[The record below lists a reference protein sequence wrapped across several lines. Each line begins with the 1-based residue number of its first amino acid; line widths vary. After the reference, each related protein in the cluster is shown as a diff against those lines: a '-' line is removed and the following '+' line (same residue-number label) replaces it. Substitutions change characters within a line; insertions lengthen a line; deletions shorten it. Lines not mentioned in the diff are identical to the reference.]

1 MIPNLNHLSL
11 HDVANTMGFYEPTEE
26 EQASMNDD
34 PVTLEKPLHTMTFR
48 VRLADDGLNGE
59 PRYKY
64 FSPAELWRWVKDHD
78 TLPSR
83 EGPIWYEDW
92 WALCNT
98 YNPDHHDVPAW
109 AHRLKHRSEYV
120 AERARE
126 RAAQAQ
132 QAARAN
138 ARAEREG
145 EGEPRAEAPAPPALP
160 PATTRLPP
168 LRRGEERLGP
178 QRATDQLIQWHFWL
192 KPADSAAENRLD
204 FLHVNDRVRGTFET
218 YMLTHFISP
227 QAVARWRQRL
237 EVETTLSDAIFVG
250 DNDPAEDVP
259 VLLVTCNLWLP
270 QIAWRGF
277 LQFFITEKR
286 KYGMGTTIRRWL
298 GIIGAER
305 GAPDADMTPTS
316 HGQWN
321 YLQDH
326 PNARPSVPGPFTMTR
341 DGYYTGWRNYLLED
355 DPLPIIRARKG
366 PQSPTD
372 VPIEWR
378 LWVKGR
384 FREPTGTGVARHV
397 RAFLSRWFHNQGVF
411 QGDPIASLLDIS
423 QRLSISNSHGRRLRN
438 AVPDSDSA
446 SPVSHIDFQLYL
458 PTMEL
463 AETFVD
469 ACIQYGMDAEEESF
483 ATMMRNIVGVTGARA
498 QVAEDFPTIR
508 RGPLRMSRRVGLF
521 AYERMPGP
529 IMTRQEYEEWAS
541 HTLLDLPPVIEGARA
556 GPSEPGPSEPGPSE
570 PGPSSSAAFR
580 EQARRERLDEAQ
592 RAGGEQPSLGQR
604 LFGSIVDADPDE
616 DEEMEEVVL
625 DEGTVGPPPPSSSRY
640 EPTSP
645 TYSPTSPSYDPTA
658 PPPTIDPMTP
668 DRAGGESS
676 GAQRAYRAMDP
687 NDPEYAVT
695 IRWRFWLKGSMDSRQ
710 VLDAE
715 EAMRSN
721 FGAYMANNSDLSAG
735 NNGFPWYHRLRVEIF
750 ERREYDWTSQ
760 IRFVDTV
767 ADGPLLR
774 CEVSLK
780 VSEAT
785 AYRFASW
792 SMNDRTRR
800 SSWANQA
807 VAWHNYGPAQ
817 ALEASDF
824 PRVVDSMT
832 QYPSPPMMRHDQFT
846 DWLTWAVLP
855 E

>member
-1 MIPNLNHLSL
+1 MLPNLNQLSL
-11 HDVANTMGFYEPTEE
+11 HDVANTMGFYVPSEE
-26 EQASMNDD
+26 EQAAMNDD
-34 PVTLEKPLHTMTFR
+34 AVTLEKPLYTMTFR
-48 VRLADDGLNGE
+48 VRLADDGPNGE
-59 PRYKY
+59 PRYK
-64 FSPAELWRWVKDHD
+64 FFAPAELWRWVKDHH

-83 EGPIWYEDW
+83 EGTIWYEDW

-98 YNPDHHDVPAW
+98 YNPDHHDIPAW

-126 RAAQAQ
+126 QAAQAQ

-138 ARAEREG
+138 ARAGREG
-145 EGEPRAEAPAPPALP
+145 APAAR
-160 PATTRLPP
+160 TRLPP
-168 LRRGEERLGP
+168 LRSGEDRLGA
-178 QRATDQLIQWHFWL
+178 QRATDMLIQWHFWI
-192 KPADSAAENRLD
+192 KPSSNSEGRLD
-204 FLHVNDRVRGTFET
+204 LPDVNLTVRRTFET
-218 YMLTHFISP
+218 YMWTHFATPLALTNLYRRLQVKTDPFYTTFVGEENYERDAPADLVICKMWLP
-227 QAVARWRQRL
+227 AVAAQNFM
-237 EVETTLSDAIFVG
+237 E
-250 DNDPAEDVP
+250 
-259 VLLVTCNLWLP
+259 
-270 QIAWRGF
+270 
-277 LQFFITEKR
+277 FFITEKR
-286 KYGMGTTIRRWL
+286 KYGMGTMIRRWL
-298 GIIGAER
+298 GIIGADVGSP
-305 GAPDADMTPTS
+305 GAEMVANMYA
-316 HGQWN
+316 QWR
-321 YLQDH
+321 YLQDN
-326 PNARPSVPGPFTMTR
+326 PIQRPRDASNLGPFVMSR
-341 DGYYTGWRNYLLED
+341 AGYTAWRALSLED
-355 DPLPIIRARKG
+355 DPIPITGRKG
-366 PQSPTD
+366 PQSSTD

-378 LWVKGR
+378 LWVKGS
-384 FREPTGTGVARHV
+384 FPDDATIVSRHV
-397 RAFLSRWFHNQGVF
+397 RAFLSRWFHNQGQF
-411 QGDPIASLLDIS
+411 ESQSNLDIR
-423 QRLSISNSHGRRLRN
+423 QRLSLTTTLPGSGTRN
-438 AVPDSDSA
+438 AVRGSDSPI
-446 SPVSHIDFQLYL
+446 SRIDCQLYL
-458 PTMEL
+458 PTLEL
-463 AETFVD
+463 AEAFVD
-469 ACIQYGMDAEEESF
+469 ACLRIGTNADIRTETSYGL
-483 ATMMRNIVGVTGARA
+483 MMNSIVGVTGAMA
-498 QVAEDFPTIR
+498 THASEFPTVR
-508 RGPLRMSRRVGLF
+508 SGPLRLSRRMGVYP
-521 AYERMPGP
+521 YELVIRPNMAQ
-529 IMTRQEYEEWAS
+529 QEYDEWPRYTFLS
-541 HTLLDLPPVIEGARA
+541 LPPVIEVVVRP

-592 RAGGEQPSLGQR
+592 RAGGEQPSLGRR

-645 TYSPTSPSYDPTA
+645 SYSPTSPSYDPTD
-658 PPPTIDPMTP
+658 PPTIDPMTP
-668 DRAGGESS
+668 DREGGESS

-715 EAMRSN
+715 EAMRSH

-792 SMNDRTRR
+792 SMTDRTRR

-807 VAWHNYGPAQ
+807 EAWHNYGPAH